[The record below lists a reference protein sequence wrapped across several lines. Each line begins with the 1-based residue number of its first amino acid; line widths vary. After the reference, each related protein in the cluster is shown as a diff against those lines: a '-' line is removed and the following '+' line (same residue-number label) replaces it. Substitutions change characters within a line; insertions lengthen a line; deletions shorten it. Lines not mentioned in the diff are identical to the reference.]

1 MIRNPRRVARTPF
14 AIALALVAL
23 LAAPLGAQGRVTAE
37 TRLAARLDAG
47 TRQAVVAIVD
57 SAQRRRVP
65 VEPLVDKALEGASKR
80 AQPEQI
86 VRAVRA
92 LATSLERSRAILGP
106 DASEADVV
114 AGASALRQGVSPEL
128 LRRLRD
134 QRQRREMTVALG
146 VLTELA
152 ARGAPADS
160 VARALVALTGAGAS
174 DAVLAEFGRDVESDI
189 ASGIASPVNAVT
201 SRTESFLIGQ
211 ADNGVGRSSAPREP
225 RRKP

>member
-134 QRQRREMTVALG
+134 QRQRREITVALG

-160 VARALVALTGAGAS
+160 VARALMALTGAGAS

>member
-201 SRTESFLIGQ
+201 SRTESFLIGT